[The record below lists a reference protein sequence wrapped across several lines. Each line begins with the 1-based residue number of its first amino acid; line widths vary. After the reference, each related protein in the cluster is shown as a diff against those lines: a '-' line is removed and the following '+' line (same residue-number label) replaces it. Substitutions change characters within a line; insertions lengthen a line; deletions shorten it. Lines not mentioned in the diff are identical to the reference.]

1 MSEPFRIT
9 SPWHG
14 DVLNLHD
21 GKETSD
27 QLTVEV
33 AGAAPQGAVHSLGI
47 ALGVPTGRP
56 SRLQQ
61 PRRISTDQS
70 RRARR
75 KPFGPAFVTRRDIVG
90 AALPTDGREAG
101 RVC

>member
-9 SPWHG
+9 SPLHG

-21 GKETSD
+21 GKETSN

-56 SRLQQ
+56 EALAAAPPNLDRSERAGKAEALRPGLCHA
-61 PRRISTDQS
+61 PRHCGGGPTN
-70 RRARR
+70 
-75 KPFGPAFVTRRDIVG
+75 GPA
-90 AALPTDGREAG
+90 
-101 RVC
+101 